1 MQDIFIEY
9 LVKKQKTP
17 ATLLMKVLIV
27 LAALIVV
34 FAALMFG
41 GALGAFSIVAPLLAV
56 GACYGAYYLI
66 TSMNV
71 EYEYSVTNGELDVDQ
86 ITAQRKRK
94 RLVTVNC
101 REVEAFGHYKAGE
114 HQGKSYQTRVMAC
127 DHPDNPEL
135 WYAVVRLKQS
145 GQTLVV
151 FNANQKM
158 LDGMKPFLPRPIMHE
173 VFRVG
178 N

>member
-1 MQDIFIEY
+1 MQDVFIEY

-17 ATLLMKVLIV
+17 ATLLLKILVV
-27 LAALIVV
+27 LAAAVIS
-34 FAALMFG
+34 FAAIMFG

-66 TSMNV
+66 TSMNI
-71 EYEYSVTNGELDVDQ
+71 EYEYSVTNGELDIDQ

-101 REVEAFGHYKAGE
+101 RDVEAFGKYKAAE
-114 HQGKSYQTRVMAC
+114 HQGKNYQTKVLAC
-127 DHPDNPEL
+127 DYPDNPDL
-135 WYAVVRLKQS
+135 WYAAIRLKQS
-145 GQTLVV
+145 GLTLVV

-173 VFRVG
+173 AFRVG